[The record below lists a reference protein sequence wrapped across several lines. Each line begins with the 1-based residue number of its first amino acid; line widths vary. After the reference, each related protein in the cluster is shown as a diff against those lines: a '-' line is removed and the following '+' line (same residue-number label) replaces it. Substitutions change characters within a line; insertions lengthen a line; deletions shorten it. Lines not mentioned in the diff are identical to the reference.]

1 MAVLKIAIIGYGGR
15 GRLYSAILKN
25 NPSVEIVAICDC
37 NKDKLLLAKKELGVS
52 EEALFASEEEF
63 FAHKKLANILFV
75 CTQDNLHFCH
85 AIKGLES
92 GYDLLLEKPIACSM
106 EECKSIEAKAKE
118 LEKNIFVCHVL
129 RYTPFYMG
137 IKKQLD
143 SGKFGK
149 VISLS
154 TTENVAYWHQAH
166 SYVRGN
172 WNNDNRAT
180 PMIIAKCCHDL
191 DLISW
196 FMDDTCE
203 AVSSF
208 GSLSVFRKENAPKNS
223 AEYCL
228 DCKEKGAC
236 PYSAEKIYIKD
247 RAEKGKLGWPCDIIV
262 NEPTVEK
269 LYDALK
275 TSKYGKCVYKCDNN
289 VVDHQVVNMQFKNG
303 RTAQLTMTAFSE
315 ECFREIRLHCEKGDI
330 AGNMIDNI
338 LTCNIF
344 GKETYQIDVN
354 IDADTD
360 YGHGGGDFG
369 MLQTLVD
376 FYEGNGAL
384 NTTIAESMQSH
395 YIGFAAEQSR
405 KANGILVKLM

>member
-1 MAVLKIAIIGYGGR
+1 MKIAIIGYGGR
-15 GRLYSAILKN
+15 GRLYSDILKN
-25 NPSVEIVAICDC
+25 NKDAEICAICDC
-37 NKDKLLLAKKELGVS
+37 DEEKLSLAKKELGVCDS
-52 EEALFASEEEF
+52 VLFASEEKF
-63 FAHKKLANILFV
+63 FLQEKLADILFV
-75 CTQDNLHFCH
+75 CTQDELHFGH
-85 AIKGLES
+85 AIKGLEK

-106 EECKSIEAKAKE
+106 EECKAIEAKAKA
-118 LEKNIFVCHVL
+118 LNRNIFVCHVL
-129 RYTPFYMG
+129 RYTPFYME

-172 WNNDNRAT
+172 WSNDNHAT

-196 FMDDTCE
+196 FMDEACE
-203 AVSSF
+203 SVSSF
-208 GSLSVFRKENAPKNS
+208 GSLSVFKKENAPKES

-228 DCKEKGAC
+228 QC
-236 PYSAEKIYIKD
+236 PLKATCQYSAEKVYITD
-247 RAEKGKLGWPCDIIV
+247 RAKKGKLGWPCDIIV

-269 LYDALK
+269 LYDVLQ

-303 RTAQLTMTAFSE
+303 STAQLTMTAFSE
-315 ECFREIRLHCEKGDI
+315 ECFREIRLHCENGDI
-330 AGNMIDNI
+330 AGNMLDNV

-344 GKETYQIDVN
+344 GKESYKVDVN
-354 IDADTD
+354 IESDTD

-369 MLQTLVD
+369 MMQTLID
-376 FYEGNGAL
+376 FYKGESKL
-384 NTTIAESMQSH
+384 TTTIAESMQSH

-405 KANGILVKLM
+405 KEGGKPVTLD

>member
-1 MAVLKIAIIGYGGR
+1 MKIAIIGYGGR
-15 GRLYSAILKN
+15 GRLYSDILKN
-25 NPSVEIVAICDC
+25 NQEAEIIAICDC
-37 NKDKLLLAKKELGVS
+37 DKDKLTLAKKELGMQDN
-52 EEALFASEEEF
+52 ALYASENDF
-63 FAHKKLANILFV
+63 FAQDKMADILFV
-75 CTQDNLHFCH
+75 CTQDELHFGH
-85 AIKGLES
+85 AIKGLEK

-106 EECKSIEAKAKE
+106 EECRAIEAKAKE
-118 LEKNIFVCHVL
+118 LNRNIFVCHVL
-129 RYTPFYMG
+129 RYTPFYME

-143 SGKFGK
+143 SGKFGR

-196 FMDDTCE
+196 FMDDICE
-203 AVSSF
+203 SVSSF
-208 GSLSVFRKENAPKNS
+208 GSLSVFKTENAPKDS

-228 DCKEKGAC
+228 DCTLKATC

-269 LYDALK
+269 LYTALK

-289 VVDHQVVNMQFKNG
+289 VVDHQVVNLQFTNG
-303 RTAQLTMTAFSE
+303 GTAQLTMTAFSE
-315 ECFREIRLHCEKGDI
+315 ECFREIRLHCENGDI
-330 AGNMIDNI
+330 AGNMIDNV

-344 GKETYQIDVN
+344 GKESYKVDVN
-354 IDADTD
+354 IVSDTD
-360 YGHGGGDFG
+360 YGHGGGDLG
-369 MLQTLVD
+369 MMETLID
-376 FYEGNGAL
+376 FYKGESKL
-384 NTTIAESMQSH
+384 NTTITESMQSH
-395 YIGFAAEQSR
+395 YMGFAAEESR
-405 KANGILVKLM
+405 KGNGKSIKLI

>member
-1 MAVLKIAIIGYGGR
+1 MKIAIIGYGGR
-15 GRLYSAILKN
+15 GRLYSDILKN
-25 NPSVEIVAICDC
+25 NQDAEIVAICDC
-37 NKDKLLLAKKELGVS
+37 DNEKLDLAHKELGINN
-52 EEALFASEEEF
+52 EALFANENDF
-63 FAHKKLANILFV
+63 FACEKMADILFV
-75 CTQDNLHFCH
+75 CTQDELHFGH
-85 AIKGLES
+85 AIKGLEK

-106 EECKSIEAKAKE
+106 EECQSIQNKAEA
-118 LEKNIFVCHVL
+118 LGRNIFVCHVL
-129 RYTPFYMG
+129 RYTPFYME
-137 IKKQLD
+137 IKRQLD

-196 FMDDTCE
+196 FMDDICE
-203 AVSSF
+203 SVSSF
-208 GSLSVFRKENAPKNS
+208 GSLSIFKEENAPQES
-223 AEYCL
+223 AAYCL
-228 DCKEKGAC
+228 DCNLKEIC

-269 LYDALK
+269 LYSALK
-275 TSKYGKCVYKCDNN
+275 TSKYGRCVYKCDNN
-289 VVDHQVVNMQFKNG
+289 VVDHQVVNLQFKNG
-303 RTAQLTMTAFSE
+303 GTAQLTMTAFSE
-315 ECFREIRLHCEKGDI
+315 ECFREIRLHCENGDI
-330 AGNMIDNI
+330 AGNMVDNI

-344 GKETYQIDVN
+344 GKETYKIDVN
-354 IDADTD
+354 VASDTD
-360 YGHGGGDFG
+360 YGHGGGDLG
-369 MLQTLVD
+369 MMQTLID
-376 FYEGNGAL
+376 FYKGKSKL

-395 YIGFAAEQSR
+395 YMGFAAEKSR
-405 KANGILVKLM
+405 KENGNVIRID